1 MSGLAVNASISE
13 EPALLCFGNAWEE
26 SPMELDSWRLVS
38 SIPRDWSNSGFPA
51 AFLFERTQI
60 VFWTF
65 FHSWRNEEPY
75 HLPPPIRCRRSIPLR
90 NIKTADRQYLQASCD
105 WADRMRRVQL
115 LLPLTCQV
123 KPDVSFAFCIF
134 WRSIL
139 ALHDFGSHIVAFEK
153 NAVVLRGGCRYACS
167 C

>member
-65 FHSWRNEEPY
+65 FHSWRNEEAY
-75 HLPPPIRCRRSIPLR
+75 HLPPVPVAAEDQVPI
-90 NIKTADRQYLQASCD
+90 
-105 WADRMRRVQL
+105 
-115 LLPLTCQV
+115 
-123 KPDVSFAFCIF
+123 
-134 WRSIL
+134 
-139 ALHDFGSHIVAFEK
+139 
-153 NAVVLRGGCRYACS
+153 
-167 C
+167 

>member
-65 FHSWRNEEPY
+65 FHSWRNEEAY
-75 HLPPPIRCRRSIPLR
+75 HLPPPGSCVFRELEGVKAGLILERRRYALLAAP
-90 NIKTADRQYLQASCD
+90 QAP
-105 WADRMRRVQL
+105 R
-115 LLPLTCQV
+115 
-123 KPDVSFAFCIF
+123 
-134 WRSIL
+134 WRS
-139 ALHDFGSHIVAFEK
+139 
-153 NAVVLRGGCRYACS
+153 Y
-167 C
+167 

>member
-75 HLPPPIRCRRSIPLR
+75 HLPP
-90 NIKTADRQYLQASCD
+90 
-105 WADRMRRVQL
+105 VGG
-115 LLPLTCQV
+115 
-123 KPDVSFAFCIF
+123 
-134 WRSIL
+134 L
-139 ALHDFGSHIVAFEK
+139 A
-153 NAVVLRGGCRYACS
+153 RGMVRPS
-167 C
+167 

>member
-75 HLPPPIRCRRSIPLR
+75 DLPP
-90 NIKTADRQYLQASCD
+90 
-105 WADRMRRVQL
+105 
-115 LLPLTCQV
+115 
-123 KPDVSFAFCIF
+123 
-134 WRSIL
+134 L
-139 ALHDFGSHIVAFEK
+139 AGSH
-153 NAVVLRGGCRYACS
+153 AVWFLLRKKRRKGGEEEGRFYALCGAHMVIKPGCKDRRAPERS
-167 C
+167 GAERSGAERRAVNSAAERRRGAAAQSTRAP

>member
-75 HLPPPIRCRRSIPLR
+75 HLPPFRRAAMGANYWTFRAPSNLGKGGINNNRHVLLH
-90 NIKTADRQYLQASCD
+90 KH
-105 WADRMRRVQL
+105 MR
-115 LLPLTCQV
+115 
-123 KPDVSFAFCIF
+123 
-134 WRSIL
+134 
-139 ALHDFGSHIVAFEK
+139 
-153 NAVVLRGGCRYACS
+153 
-167 C
+167 

>member
-75 HLPPPIRCRRSIPLR
+75 HLPPPKGQR
-90 NIKTADRQYLQASCD
+90 AQE
-105 WADRMRRVQL
+105 MRRE
-115 LLPLTCQV
+115 
-123 KPDVSFAFCIF
+123 I
-134 WRSIL
+134 
-139 ALHDFGSHIVAFEK
+139 
-153 NAVVLRGGCRYACS
+153 
-167 C
+167 

>member
-26 SPMELDSWRLVS
+26 SPMELDSSRLVS

-75 HLPPPIRCRRSIPLR
+75 HLPP
-90 NIKTADRQYLQASCD
+90 A
-105 WADRMRRVQL
+105 V
-115 LLPLTCQV
+115 
-123 KPDVSFAFCIF
+123 
-134 WRSIL
+134 
-139 ALHDFGSHIVAFEK
+139 GSH
-153 NAVVLRGGCRYACS
+153 AVWFVLPKKKKKGGEEEGRFYALCGAPMFIKQAGVQGRGAPERRTAARSAQAPRSGAERPSAAQ
-167 C
+167 

>member
-1 MSGLAVNASISE
+1 VSGLAVNASISE

-65 FHSWRNEEPY
+65 FHSWRNEEAY
-75 HLPPPIRCRRSIPLR
+75 HLPPGS
-90 NIKTADRQYLQASCD
+90 
-105 WADRMRRVQL
+105 
-115 LLPLTCQV
+115 
-123 KPDVSFAFCIF
+123 
-134 WRSIL
+134 
-139 ALHDFGSHIVAFEK
+139 GSHVVCYLLRKKKKKGGEEEGRFYALCGAHMVIKPGCKDRRAPERSAAARSAAARS
-153 NAVVLRGGCRYACS
+153 AVCSKQRRGAAPRCGGAEHRVRRTRS
-167 C
+167 T